1 MSAGPLPVSRVAVDW
16 RRIRRGGARIVVVCA
31 FAVAVTAWLD
41 STRPHDPLRFGPG
54 LGIENSGSSG
64 VPVGQARGYSFVL
77 SGATPQSDATITGYS
92 LPHIPGVRL
101 RLYAVS
107 GPFRG
112 SAIGFRITPRPTDGY
127 PGRNE
132 FRPLIGARLQT
143 LPARLH
149 WPGPMLVAALVVTP
163 LSPGCH
169 RISGVA
175 IRYNV
180 GSTTFTRS
188 MDGAISVATGSGY
201 CFA

>member
-1 MSAGPLPVSRVAVDW
+1 MTTGSFSVLRPGIDW
-16 RRIRRGGARIVVVCA
+16 GRIRRGGARIAVIVAV
-31 FAVAVTAWLD
+31 AVAVTAWLD

-54 LGIENSGSSG
+54 LGIENSGSYD

-77 SGATPQSDATITGYS
+77 SGATPQSHAIITGYS

-112 SAIGFRITPRPTDGY
+112 SAIGFRMTPHSEDGY
-127 PGRNE
+127 PGRDE

-143 LPARLH
+143 LPARLG

-163 LSPGCH
+163 LTPGCH

-175 IRYNV
+175 IRYRV

-188 MDGAISVATGSGY
+188 MDGAVSVATGNRD
-201 CFA
+201 CVA